1 MLGCHIGRFF
11 QVTVA
16 GGSYQE
22 GLTSVIQG
30 VPPGIQL
37 SEQEIYGDLL
47 LRKPGADELSSPRKE
62 PDLPIIYSGLNAAD
76 TIENAGNKNHTNG
89 TPLTILIP
97 NLDRDFIHI
106 KQYQDT
112 NRTPRPGHSSYASF
126 IKYGP
131 DDDAIGAGFFSGRY
145 TSTIV
150 AAGSVAKKVLK
161 KFGIEVFGYVKEI
174 AGVRCPDVPHE
185 QALNYTNN
193 YKRMRRDLDPFYQE
207 IYVKGRV
214 TMDMR
219 FLEKAATFA
228 QIEKEIDAIREKTP
242 KVSAI
247 ELRAKYGVHPILNSP
262 DINAAQAMVDACN
275 RIAGKGDSAGGVVEV
290 VVTGEQ
296 RDCGDELPGSPDVDR
311 AVDALGPHVLNAH
324 PELVGKLAHGPFPGQ
339 QRPRLVRR
347 AIPPHEQR
355 LVAAEIANRHP
366 SQRDAID
373 REALGDHRVEHVEVG
388 QIRLRSDIVDTKRQG
403 RRDPAERSLRHSEL
417 EIPVERIVIERPQA
431 GLVVQAHLHVE
442 GLEREHAHSQAQ
454 VRDGADPVRRRVV
467 LHRQVHVRSHVNQLE
482 RLHVRG
488 GRPDVRRG
496 GSVRDRH
503 VQHQRRRTT
512 HQNTRGSSRHGH
524 TPSYAVSPWS
534 EASRPTSSS
543 PTVVLTRVILLMM
556 ASMMYVNPKA

>member
-30 VPPGIQL
+30 APPGIQL

-76 TIENAGNKNHTNG
+76 TIEDAGNKNHTNG

-150 AAGSVAKKVLK
+150 AAGSVARKVLK
-161 KFGIEVFGYVKEI
+161 KFGIDVFGYVKEI

-185 QALNYTNN
+185 RAFNYTNN
-193 YKRMRRDLDPFYQE
+193 YKKMRRDLDPFYQE

-214 TMDMR
+214 TMEMR
-219 FLEKAATFA
+219 FLEKTAIFA
-228 QIEKEIDAIREKTP
+228 QIEKEIDAIRDKAPRLQASEVRT
-242 KVSAI
+242 
-247 ELRAKYGVHPILNSP
+247 KYGVHPILNSP

-290 VVTGEQ
+290 VVTGTPVGLGEPVFYKL
-296 RDCGDELPGSPDVDR
+296 DAELGR
-311 AVDALGPHVLNAH
+311 MLGIGAVKG
-324 PELVGKLAHGPFPGQ
+324 
-339 QRPRLVRR
+339 
-347 AIPPHEQR
+347 
-355 LVAAEIANRHP
+355 
-366 SQRDAID
+366 
-373 REALGDHRVEHVEVG
+373 VEVG
-388 QIRLRSDIVDTKRQG
+388 AGFAVKDMTGSQNNDQMKAEKGKVIFESNNAGGITGGLSTGEPIIVRLTIKPTPTIARPQRTIDKYTLDNKELAAIT
-403 RRDPAERSLRHSEL
+403 RRDPTIVARIWPVAENYTA
-417 EIPVERIVIERPQA
+417 IVI
-431 GLVVQAHLHVE
+431 LDH
-442 GLEREHAHSQAQ
+442 
-454 VRDGADPVRRRVV
+454 
-467 LHRQVHVRSHVNQLE
+467 
-482 RLHVRG
+482 
-488 GRPDVRRG
+488 
-496 GSVRDRH
+496 
-503 VQHQRRRTT
+503 
-512 HQNTRGSSRHGH
+512 
-524 TPSYAVSPWS
+524 
-534 EASRPTSSS
+534 
-543 PTVVLTRVILLMM
+543 LLMHLGYQ
-556 ASMMYVNPKA
+556 ALKNK